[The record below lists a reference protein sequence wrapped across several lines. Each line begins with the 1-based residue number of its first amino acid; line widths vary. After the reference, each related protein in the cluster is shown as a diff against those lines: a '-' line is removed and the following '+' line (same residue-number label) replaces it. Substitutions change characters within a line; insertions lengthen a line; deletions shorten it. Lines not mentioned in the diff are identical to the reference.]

1 MIYLAIKHTASLYL
15 KLRPWVTKLVK
26 CGWVGDSKN
35 TFTSWVHFWR
45 EKILGEIAK
54 CKAMEKVASQKEV
67 YKKSALIC
75 KEAVWF
81 FCSK

>member
-1 MIYLAIKHTASLYL
+1 MGGLGSLRTHLPHEYI
-15 KLRPWVTKLVK
+15 
-26 CGWVGDSKN
+26 SE
-35 TFTSWVHFWR
+35 

>member
-1 MIYLAIKHTASLYL
+1 MGGLGI
-15 KLRPWVTKLVK
+15 LRTHLPHEYI
-26 CGWVGDSKN
+26 SE
-35 TFTSWVHFWR
+35 

-75 KEAVWF
+75 KEAV
-81 FCSK
+81 